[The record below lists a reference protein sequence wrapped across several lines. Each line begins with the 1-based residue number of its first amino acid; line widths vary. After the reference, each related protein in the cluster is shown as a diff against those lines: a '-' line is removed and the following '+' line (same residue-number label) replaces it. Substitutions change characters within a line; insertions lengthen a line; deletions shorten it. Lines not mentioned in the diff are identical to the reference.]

1 MCLQEVEYLVD
12 NVRLLFLMMDGCFL
26 RLVGID
32 VCIVYGHSHIEPF
45 TAEIF
50 LSQTNCHALFQ
61 CFCITF
67 VSQSEYEAVPASRF
81 EFSNPLYCE
90 YRLVEFHPFPRLS
103 FRLITYH
110 PITYHLITL
119 THRFPTLLSP
129 RLRFFRRH
137 NTGQYLIDLF
147 HKFFIQICLFIERS
161 EESS

>member
-110 PITYHLITL
+110 SHSSPSHSSFSPSAVFQAAQYRSVS
-119 THRFPTLLSP
+119 HRPLS
-129 RLRFFRRH
+129 
-137 NTGQYLIDLF
+137 
-147 HKFFIQICLFIERS
+147 
-161 EESS
+161 

>member
-1 MCLQEVEYLVD
+1 MCFQEIEYLVD
-12 NVRLLFLMMDGCFL
+12 DIRLLFLVAGCFL

-32 VCIVYGHSHIEPF
+32 VRIVYGHSHIEPF

-61 CFCITF
+61 CFCITL

-90 YRLVEFHPFPRLS
+90 HRLVEFHPFPR
-103 FRLITYH
+103 FGFHLITYH
-110 PITYHLITL
+110 PITYRLILYHLT
-119 THRFPTLLSP
+119 TPFFP

-137 NTGQYLIDLF
+137 NIRQHLIHLF
-147 HKFFIQICLFIERS
+147 HKFFIQVCLFIERS
-161 EESS
+161 EESP